1 MNRPRDDPRA
11 PDAGRPSPV
20 RAMLQRLRI
29 GTFRAEG
36 SRLLDA
42 NPALIALLGY
52 ESLDEIRT
60 IPVAALFPGP
70 EAYPDLVSRLAGG
83 ETVTDV
89 ELEMLRGDG
98 TRELVSLTAGL
109 EPGGEILEAVVEDVG
124 QRRTAAQRLR
134 ASEAELEALF
144 TAMTDVILVIDREGR
159 YLKVAPT
166 NTAALVRPPD
176 ELLGHTIHDFFPRS
190 TADIFL
196 RYIAEALET
205 RSPVQAEYRIEVEQG
220 DRWFD
225 ATISPMLEDSVVWVA
240 RDVTAHK
247 QMQDQLQ
254 QAVKMEAVGRLA
266 GGIAHDFNN
275 LLTAILGTSA
285 LVLDELAG
293 TDPHQEDLL
302 EIRRAAERAGGLTRQ
317 LLAFSRRQVLQ
328 PRVIEVNGIVRTV
341 DTLLLRLLGEDVQ
354 RRKSLAPDLG
364 LVRADPGQLEQVIV
378 NLALNARDAMPEG
391 GVLTIE
397 TANVE
402 LGGQKFAGFT
412 AIPGPYVRL
421 SVRDTGSG
429 ISPRVRLHL
438 FEPFFTTKERG
449 KGTGLGLA
457 TVYGIVKQSGG
468 YIDVASEE
476 GKGST
481 FHIYLPKVE
490 GPLDPPLD
498 VPQAAPARA
507 SGGGTVLLVEDEAPV
522 RRLCRRVLE
531 SNGFIVLEASSGEEG
546 LRIAI
551 DHDGPLDV
559 VLTDVVMPGMS
570 GAEMVRRLQR
580 YRADFAPIYSSG
592 YADDAIARH
601 GVITPGE
608 NFLQK
613 PFTPE
618 LLLASVRRVLSSPE
632 P

>member
-1 MNRPRDDPRA
+1 
-11 PDAGRPSPV
+11 
-20 RAMLQRLRI
+20 MLQRLRI
-29 GTFRAEG
+29 GTFRSEG
-36 SRLLDA
+36 PRLLDA
-42 NPALIALLGY
+42 NPALVALLGY
-52 ESLDEIRT
+52 ESLDEIRKV
-60 IPVAALFPGP
+60 PVTALFA
-70 EAYPDLVSRLAGG
+70 EAGAHADLLARAGG
-83 ETVTDV
+83 GNSVTDI
-89 ELEMLRGDG
+89 ELEMLRRDG
-98 TRELVSLTAGL
+98 TKELVSITAGL
-109 EPGGEILEAVVEDVG
+109 EPDGKVLEAVVEDVG

-134 ASEAELEALF
+134 ASEAELRALF

-159 YLKVAPT
+159 YLKVAPS
-166 NTAALVRPPD
+166 NTSALIRPPD
-176 ELLGHTIHDFFPRS
+176 ELLGHTIHEFFPRS

-205 RSPVQAEYRIEVEQG
+205 RFPVQAEYRIEVDGQ

-240 RDVTAHK
+240 RDVTSQKH
-247 QMQDQLQ
+247 MQDQLQ

-293 TDPHQEDLL
+293 TDPHHEDLL
-302 EIRRAAERAGGLTRQ
+302 EIRRAAERASGLTRQ

-328 PRVIEVNGIVRTV
+328 PRVIEVNDIVRTV
-341 DTLLLRLLGEDVQ
+341 DSLLLRLLGEDVQ
-354 RRKSLAPDLG
+354 RRTLLAPDLG
-364 LVRADPGQLEQVIV
+364 RVRADPGQLEQVIV

-397 TANVE
+397 TENVE
-402 LGGQKFAGFT
+402 LGGREFSGFST
-412 AIPGPYVRL
+412 TPGRYVRL

-429 ISPRVRLHL
+429 MSPTVRLHL

-476 GKGST
+476 GTGST
-481 FHIYLPKVE
+481 FNIYLPRVE
-490 GPLDPPLD
+490 GPLEAPPD
-498 VPQAAPARA
+498 APEMLPEAVR
-507 SGGGTVLLVEDEAPV
+507 SGATVLLVEDEAPV
-522 RRLCRRVLE
+522 RRLGRRVLE
-531 SNGFIVLEASSGEEG
+531 AGGFTVLEAASGEEG

-551 DHDGPLDV
+551 DHDGPLDL
-559 VLTDVVMPGMS
+559 VLTDVVMPGLS

-580 YRADFAPIYSSG
+580 YRTDFATMYCSG
-592 YADDAIARH
+592 YTDEAIARH
-601 GVITPGE
+601 GVLSPGE

-618 LLLASVRRVLSSPE
+618 YLLAAVRRVLSSPE
-632 P
+632 T